1 MSYPVTY
8 ADTYADTYTVTDIQT
23 VMRRFTADL
32 MMIAQSS
39 GAMSEDNAR
48 SHSHDIELLA
58 VNGYLSKVD
67 ITLLSHGVE
76 VRAAQY
82 IVNTDSGNLTMS
94 RPGGVRWPRVF
105 GSELRVVVYY
115 TDGYDAAAREALR
128 SRLWLPWGP
137 SHADT
142 SHAMLTRSGG
152 RDYASKGW
160 GLQRVDFAA

>member
-1 MSYPVTY
+1 MSYAV
-8 ADTYADTYTVTDIQT
+8 TYADTYTVTEIQI

-32 MMIAQSS
+32 LMIAQSS
-39 GAMSEDNAR
+39 GAMSEDDAR
-48 SHSHDIELLA
+48 SHAHDIELLA

-82 IVNTDSGNLTMS
+82 VVNTDSGSLTMS
-94 RPGGVRWPRVF
+94 RPGGVRWPRVSS
-105 GSELRVVVYY
+105 SELRVVVYY
-115 TDGYDAAAREALR
+115 TDDYDDLAGEALR

-137 SHADT
+137 SFADT
-142 SHAMLTRSGG
+142 SHATLTRSGG
-152 RDYASKGW
+152 REYASKGW